1 MTNSALQPE
10 ITITTIDY
18 DRLSN
23 LAESA
28 SKDAPDVA
36 AFLLEELGRANI
48 APRPS
53 EEPMVR
59 MGSYVYFRDEE
70 KETVQRIRLVY
81 PDQSDSRLG
90 HISILTPVG
99 AALIGLSPGQSIKW
113 RDRRGTLKNLTV
125 LAVQDVPD
133 VPAIA
138 TTG

>member
-1 MTNSALQPE
+1 MTNSAQLPV
-10 ITITTIDY
+10 ISVTTIDY

-28 SKDAPDVA
+28 SRDAPDVA
-36 AFLLEELGRANI
+36 AFLLDELSRANI
-48 APRPS
+48 TLCPPI
-53 EEPMVR
+53 EPAVR

-70 KETVQRIRLVY
+70 NEAVQKIRLVY

-99 AALIGLSPGQSIKW
+99 AALIGLSPGQTIKW
-113 RDRRGTLKNLTV
+113 RDRRGTLKKLTV

-133 VPAIA
+133 TAIV